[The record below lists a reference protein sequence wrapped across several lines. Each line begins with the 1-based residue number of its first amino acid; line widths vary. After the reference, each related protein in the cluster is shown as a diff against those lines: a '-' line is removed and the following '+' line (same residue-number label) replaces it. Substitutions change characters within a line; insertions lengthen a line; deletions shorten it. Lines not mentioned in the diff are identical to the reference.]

1 MQVLQKPTFQRAYKK
16 LHSNSRADVDA
27 AIRVLMANPFIGE
40 AKIGD
45 LTGVRVHKFRMTK
58 QVTLL
63 AYSYEDDSATL
74 TLLALGA
81 HENFY
86 RDLKG

>member
-1 MQVLQKPTFQRAYKK
+1 
-16 LHSNSRADVDA
+16 
-27 AIRVLMANPFIGE
+27 
-40 AKIGD
+40 
-45 LTGVRVHKFRMTK
+45 MTK
-58 QVTLL
+58 QLTLL

-86 RDLKG
+86 RDVKG